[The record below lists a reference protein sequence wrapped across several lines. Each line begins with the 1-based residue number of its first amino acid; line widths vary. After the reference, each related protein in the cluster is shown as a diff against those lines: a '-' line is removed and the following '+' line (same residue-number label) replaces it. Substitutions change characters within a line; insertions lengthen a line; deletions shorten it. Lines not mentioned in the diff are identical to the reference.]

1 MHCGVKELDI
11 NVYLKLNGY
20 SSRIRY
26 YRLEEVGKMDYTKIY
41 NEELIA
47 LVKEKIKSGGE
58 IKAVKFVREQT
69 DMSLIQAKK
78 FVDFCKE

>member
-1 MHCGVKELDI
+1 
-11 NVYLKLNGY
+11 
-20 SSRIRY
+20 
-26 YRLEEVGKMDYTKIY
+26 MDYTKIY

-47 LVKEKIKSGGE
+47 LVKEKIKSVGE

-78 FVDFCKE
+78 ICKFL

>member
-1 MHCGVKELDI
+1 
-11 NVYLKLNGY
+11 
-20 SSRIRY
+20 
-26 YRLEEVGKMDYTKIY
+26 MDYTKVY

-47 LVKEKIKSGGE
+47 LGKIKSVGE
-58 IKAVKFVREQT
+58 IKAVMFVREQT